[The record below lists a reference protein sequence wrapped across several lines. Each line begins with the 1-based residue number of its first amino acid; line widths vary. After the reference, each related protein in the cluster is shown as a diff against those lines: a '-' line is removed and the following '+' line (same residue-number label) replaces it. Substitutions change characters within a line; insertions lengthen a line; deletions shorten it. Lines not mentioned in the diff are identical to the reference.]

1 MNRRKR
7 LQTTWRLSSS
17 STAAAACLNDRSAGS
32 PQPFSRRGPTS
43 FLPPNNL
50 RVPHLARFWRGGS
63 IPTVRTSATE
73 ST

>member
-32 PQPFSRRGPTS
+32 PQPFSRGPHIV
-43 FLPPNNL
+43 LPPNNFEGAPSRPL
-50 RVPHLARFWRGGS
+50 LARWEHSHSPHKRD
-63 IPTVRTSATE
+63 
-73 ST
+73 